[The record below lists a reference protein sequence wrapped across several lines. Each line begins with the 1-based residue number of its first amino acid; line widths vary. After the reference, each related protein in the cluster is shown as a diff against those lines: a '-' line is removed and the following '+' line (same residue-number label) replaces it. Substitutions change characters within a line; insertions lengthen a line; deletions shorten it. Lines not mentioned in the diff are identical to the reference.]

1 MENIVDEDDKK
12 FAALMKEAAPT
23 IKVMFEMLQLRHPSD
38 APVAV
43 VVTAA
48 MLHVILK
55 VTACPLSPN
64 ELVQIVGQHL
74 DFSFY
79 SANQSNETH

>member
-1 MENIVDEDDKK
+1 MENIVDEDEKK
-12 FAALMKEAAPT
+12 FVELMKEAAPT

-64 ELVQIVGQHL
+64 ELVEIVGRHL

-79 SANQSNETH
+79 SANHSNETH